1 MGNLIS
7 NVFNAFE
14 CNSEC
19 SIKHELHGE
28 IDKISFK
35 EMDLNQKQIKL
46 INNII
51 KKDTIKKKKSNI
63 T

>member
-19 SIKHELHGE
+19 SIKHELHSE
-28 IDKISFK
+28 KEKISFK
-35 EMDLNQKQIKL
+35 EMDLKKKQIKL

-51 KKDTIKKKKSNI
+51 KKNKIKKKKI
-63 T
+63 